1 MLLKNF
7 RVSDEFGGGTKYK
20 QEIKSVTV
28 VILAKDWVLRK
39 RGIQANGT
47 SSGVD
52 HLCGISSNPLGKS

>member
-7 RVSDEFGGGTKYK
+7 RVSDEFGGAQNTSRKL
-20 QEIKSVTV
+20 KSATM
-28 VILAKDWVLRK
+28 VILAKEWVLRK

-47 SSGVD
+47 SSGID